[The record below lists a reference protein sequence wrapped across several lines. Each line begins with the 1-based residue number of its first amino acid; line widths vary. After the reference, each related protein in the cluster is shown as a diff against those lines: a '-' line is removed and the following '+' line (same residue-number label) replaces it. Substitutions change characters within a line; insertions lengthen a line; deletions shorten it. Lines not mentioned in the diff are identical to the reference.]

1 MPNLVNRRRKKSKI
15 IETQATI
22 KSDSTDSDYEF
33 SSKLN
38 IKYNVLPE
46 KIKSIHSHEKQE
58 AFNNIRYERAIYFLR
73 VCDFGEKEATKSH
86 KQIVIISAPS

>member
-15 IETQATI
+15 IEAQMTL

-38 IKYNVLPE
+38 YKYNVLPE
-46 KIKSIHSHEKQE
+46 KIKPFHATSGSSKSNEKQE
-58 AFNNIRYERAIYFLR
+58 ALKIRYE
-73 VCDFGEKEATKSH
+73 
-86 KQIVIISAPS
+86 